1 MTTYRENLIDRMINL
16 YGYENPIVIKFAQL
30 CEDWAQTEECDT
42 YLRVVVE
49 SHEDYCKLELD
60 K

>member
-30 CEDWAQTEECDT
+30 CENWPYTKIYDRSLQT
-42 YLRVVVE
+42 VVKT
-49 SHEDYCKLELD
+49 HEGYCKLGLD

>member
-1 MTTYRENLIDRMINL
+1 MTTYRENLIDRMISL

-30 CEDWAQTEECDT
+30 CEDWAQTEEHDT
-42 YLRVVVE
+42 YLRVIVE
-49 SHEDYCKLELD
+49 NHEDYCKLGLD

>member
-1 MTTYRENLIDRMINL
+1 MTTYRENLIDRMISL

-30 CEDWAQTEECDT
+30 CENWAQTEEYDT
-42 YLRVVVE
+42 YLRVIVE

>member
-1 MTTYRENLIDRMINL
+1 MINYRESLIDRMIDL

-30 CEDWAQTEECDT
+30 CENCAQAEVCDT
-42 YLRVVVE
+42 YLRIVVE
-49 SHEDYCKLELD
+49 SYEDYCKLELD